1 VTAASM
7 WRRRLPLL
15 AAAALFAGGNLA
27 FLLTYR
33 SGWQTRREALEAR
46 RDGLRQAAAS
56 HEAEATRLAGQRER
70 LTGVSSAIAEFY
82 GHRVGSQRETLAAI
96 VGDLHAVLTEAGVST
111 AQISYATTQVQK
123 LPLTALSISFAVK
136 CDYARFKKMLKAFEA
151 SRRWIVVRSLGITRE
166 PEQAGAVS
174 VQFDLITYFAE
185 PGAAPAEPV
194 PAKPLKAAAAAR
206 RAG

>member
-1 VTAASM
+1 MTAESM

-15 AAAALFAGGNLA
+15 AAAALFAAGNLV
-27 FLLTYR
+27 FFLTYR
-33 SGWQTRREALEAR
+33 SGWQERREALEAR
-46 RDGLRQAAAS
+46 RDQLRHAAES
-56 HEAEATRLAGQRER
+56 DEAEAARLAGQRER

-96 VGDLHAVLTEAGVST
+96 VADLHGILKEAGVS
-111 AQISYATTQVQK
+111 APQIGYTTLQVQK
-123 LPLTALSISFAVK
+123 LPLTSLSITFAVK
-136 CDYARFKKMLKAFEA
+136 CDYQRFKKMLKAFEN
-151 SRRWIVVRSLGITRE
+151 SRRWIVVRSLGIARE

-185 PGAAPAEPV
+185 PGAAPAEPL
-194 PAKPLKAAAAAR
+194 PDKPQKAAAR

>member
-1 VTAASM
+1 M
-7 WRRRLPLL
+7 L

-46 RDGLRQAAAS
+46 RDGLRHSAESQ
-56 HEAEATRLAGQRER
+56 EAEAARLTGQRDR

-96 VGDLHAVLTEAGVST
+96 VGDLHAVLKEAGVST
-111 AQISYATTQVQK
+111 AQIAYTTTQVQK
-123 LPLTALSISFAVK
+123 LPLTALSIGFTVK
-136 CDYARFKKMLKAFEA
+136 CDYPRFKKMLKAFEE

-166 PEQAGAVS
+166 AEQAGVS
-174 VQFDLITYFAE
+174 VQLDLVTYFAE
-185 PGAAPAEPV
+185 PGAAPAEPE
-194 PAKPLKAAAAAR
+194 KPGKAAAAAR